1 MINKDNIEYISLIGK
16 GGFSKVWKIKLKLN
30 NKIYALKEMNKLK
43 IIDKKAIK
51 SINNEKKILT
61 QLNSHPFIVNIHF
74 SFQDNMNLYL
84 ILDFLPKGDIRYH
97 LQKNRKF
104 SEIQTKF
111 LLANIILGLEHI
123 HKNNIIH
130 RDLKP
135 ENLLFDKNGYI
146 KISDFGIA
154 KYKKLELYDNSG
166 TPGYMSPEVI
176 FEKNHSFIS
185 DFFAIGVMGYESM
198 FGFRPYFGRNK
209 LEIKNLMMKK
219 QAIIIEKNLP
229 HFWTKES
236 MDFINNCLKI
246 NESKRLGYNKGI
258 IELKNHIWFEDINWE
273 NLFNKLVK
281 SPFIFEEGDLF
292 NNNIDEN
299 EKFSEYTIERFEEYK
314 KRNDYNILFKN
325 YTFINDNE
333 LSKKIEEENSKD
345 CSQIKNEKIINNDL
359 KKRNQ
364 GKFILYKKNI
374 LKNKFLNHNNS
385 DIILNNEKSIIE
397 NYSFKNFLNS
407 NKLEDSFKQDKQKI
421 LNKNRS
427 YIKNIDLKKNIFYN
441 FSKIPAIKLPN
452 LNIKKIKQDNSIN
465 YHKKPKSIFNLNKN
479 FYLNS
484 NYYKNILNNKINILD
499 QNNSLINIY
508 KDKIEFLINKN
519 SSTQRLN
526 YKKNIF
532 L

>member
-1 MINKDNIEYISLIGK
+1 MINKENIEYINLIGK

-51 SINNEKKILT
+51 SINNEKKILS
-61 QLNSHPFIVNIHF
+61 QLNSHPFIVNMHF
-74 SFQDNMNLYL
+74 SFQDNNNLYL

-111 LLANIILGLEHI
+111 LLSNIILGLEHI

-154 KYKKLELYDNSG
+154 KYKKLELYENSG
-166 TPGYMSPEVI
+166 TLGYMSPEVM
-176 FEKNHSFIS
+176 FEKNQSFIS
-185 DFFAIGVMGYESM
+185 DFFAIGVMGYEFM

-209 LEIKNLMMKK
+209 LEIKNLMKKK
-219 QAIIIEKNLP
+219 QAIIKNLP
-229 HFWTKES
+229 PFWSKES
-236 MDFINNCLKI
+236 MDFINKCLQK

-258 IELKNHIWFEDINWE
+258 IELKAHIWFKDINWE
-273 NLFNKLVK
+273 KIFNKNIK
-281 SPFIFEEGDLF
+281 SPFIFEEEEIF

-299 EKFSEYTIERFEEYK
+299 DNFSEYTIERFEQYK
-314 KRNDYNILFKN
+314 KRIDYKYLFKD
-325 YTFINDNE
+325 YTFINNNE
-333 LSKKIEEENSKD
+333 LNEKIKEENSKD
-345 CSQIKNEKIINNDL
+345 FNTIKNEILINNDL
-359 KKRNQ
+359 KKINQ
-364 GKFILYKKNI
+364 GRFILYKKNC
-374 LKNKFLNHNNS
+374 LKNKILNHNDS
-385 DIILNNEKSIIE
+385 KIILNNDKSIIE
-397 NYSFKNFLNS
+397 NYSLKNILKS
-407 NKLEDSFKQDKQKI
+407 NKLEKSFIQDKQKK
-421 LNKNRS
+421 LNKNNS
-427 YIKNIDLKKNIFYN
+427 YIEKIDIKKNIFYN
-441 FSKIPAIKLPN
+441 FSKIPIIKLPN
-452 LNIKKIKQDNSIN
+452 LNIIKIKQDINNNNNKKSNSTLV
-465 YHKKPKSIFNLNKN
+465 LNKN

-484 NYYKNILNNKINILD
+484 NNYKKILNNKINKLD
-499 QNNSLINIY
+499 QNNSLIDFYNN
-508 KDKIEFLINKN
+508 KIELLINKN

-526 YKKNIF
+526 YRKNLF